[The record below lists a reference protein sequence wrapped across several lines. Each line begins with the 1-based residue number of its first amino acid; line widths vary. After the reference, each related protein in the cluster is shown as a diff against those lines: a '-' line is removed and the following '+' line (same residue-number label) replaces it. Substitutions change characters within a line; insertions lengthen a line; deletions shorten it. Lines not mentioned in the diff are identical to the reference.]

1 MPIKS
6 TTDNPG
12 TKFWNS
18 PGPNVLNNS
27 RLVLTF
33 LVYACLGCAFVILL
47 YAWGDG
53 NPLNRM
59 GFAVFVSVIPALVAL
74 AFLRLTKLPVSWQGA
89 GTLYLLIF
97 FMVLIIQN
105 FGRMISIYN

>member
-6 TTDNPG
+6 TTDNPE

-18 PGPNVLNNS
+18 PGPNILNNS
-27 RLVLTF
+27 RLVFALF
-33 LVYACLGCAFVILL
+33 VYACLGCAFLLLL
-47 YAWGDG
+47 YGG

-59 GFAVFVSVIPALVAL
+59 GFAVFMSVMPALVAL
-74 AFLRLTKLPVSWQGA
+74 AFLRLTKLPVSWLSA

-105 FGRMISIYN
+105 FGRTISIYN